1 MLAVLDLLSDAVVVI
16 DILELGMTTRVV
28 GIEALKADG
37 ETWVVNLELAETEGT
52 ECAKDTEELLVVSRE
67 RCVVDLLILNGK
79 KLVCLE
85 NAEDFSGCDKISVV
99 NCAVSNDCTGVERPP
114 LESDAGEALGSG
126 YVDENVCK
134 ELSTETLLDTGFT
147 EVKLLIKDTAADEV
161 FGCVDGL
168 GRLIKVAGA
177 VRADIPDALAA
188 RVVIGLTVDVTT
200 AV

>member
-85 NAEDFSGCDKISVV
+85 NAEDFSGCDKISDVF
-99 NCAVSNDCTGVERPP
+99 NCAVSNDCTGVERLP

-161 FGCVDGL
+161 FG
-168 GRLIKVAGA
+168 
-177 VRADIPDALAA
+177 
-188 RVVIGLTVDVTT
+188 
-200 AV
+200 

>member
-37 ETWVVNLELAETEGT
+37 ETRVVNLELAETEGT

-85 NAEDFSGCDKISVV
+85 NAEDFSSCDKISVV

-114 LESDAGEALGSG
+114 LESDASEALGSG

-161 FGCVDGL
+161 FG
-168 GRLIKVAGA
+168 
-177 VRADIPDALAA
+177 
-188 RVVIGLTVDVTT
+188 
-200 AV
+200 